1 LIAVNHRHALILEG
15 AQAAS
20 DARDSVGIDLVAPV
34 DIYAVAEA
42 MGVRVR
48 FLPVSMEGFYRKSS
62 PPRVMLS
69 ALRPLARRAF
79 TCAHEIGH
87 HWFGHGSTIDE
98 LQGDD
103 RHDFD
108 IPEEILANA
117 FAGFMLMP
125 SIGLRRA
132 FNSRGWKPATANP
145 QQILTIASEFGVGYE
160 TLLTHLSMT
169 LGDMPRSVQTALG
182 KWTPQRIREKLL
194 GDADAEGLVILDEK
208 QQTTGVDLEDGYA
221 VAVPMDATVSG
232 SVLAPRQAIAGFD
245 VFDAVGRGR
254 ATIKTAQWQVEARVA
269 PQKFIG
275 PANYRFLE
283 DPDE

>member
-1 LIAVNHRHALILEG
+1 VIVANRRALILEG
-15 AQAAS
+15 NQAAS
-20 DARDSVGIDLVAPV
+20 EARDSVGIDLVAPV

-42 MGVRVR
+42 MGIRVR
-48 FLPVSMEGFYRKSS
+48 FLPVSMEGFYRKGS

-98 LQGDD
+98 IHGDD
-103 RHDFD
+103 RPDSD
-108 IPEEILANA
+108 IPQEILANA

-132 FNSRGWKPATANP
+132 FNGRSWKPATATP
-145 QQILTIASEFGVGYE
+145 MQILTIASEFGVGYE

-169 LGDMPRSVQTALG
+169 LGDMPRSVRTELG
-182 KWTPQRIREKLL
+182 RWTPQRIRKNLL
-194 GDADAEGLVILDEK
+194 GNTDADGLVILDEK
-208 QQTTGVDLEDGYA
+208 HQAAGADLEEGYA
-221 VAVPMDATVSG
+221 LAVPAGATVSG
-232 SVLAPRQAIAGFD
+232 SVLNFRQAIPGFD
-245 VFDAVGRGR
+245 VYDAVGRGR
-254 ATIKTAQWQVEARVA
+254 ATIKTPQWQAEARVA